1 MKRIVYLGNKL
12 EAHGATPS
20 TIDTLTPLL
29 WKIGFKVKAV
39 SSKKNKFA
47 RLSEMI
53 AAILRTKTYDVVL
66 IDTYSTRNFYYA
78 LIAAKICNYLDKP
91 FILYLHGGNLQQRLA
106 SISVGNLG
114 VLQKAEHVL
123 APSVYLKEKL
133 DPYFSTIQV
142 IPNSIHLEQYKFQ
155 KRLKIEPKIIWVRA
169 LAEIYD
175 PFKVLRVG
183 ELLHKTYSDYEILM
197 VGPDKEGLKDRLQQ
211 EIDKKHLNIKLA
223 GRLSK
228 EEWIATAEN
237 YDIFLNTS
245 KVDNTPVS
253 VIEAMALGLPIVS
266 SRAGGIPYLLEHGET
281 ALLVLDTDESDYAIN
296 IERMIKYPEM
306 ALNLAENARKEAES
320 YDWEQVKHKWLELL
334 A

>member
-29 WKIGFKVKAV
+29 RKIGFKVKAV

-53 AAILRTKTYDVVL
+53 AAILRTKTYDIVL

-133 DPYFSTIQV
+133 DRYFSTIQV
-142 IPNSIHLEQYKFQ
+142 IPNSIHLEQYKFL

-183 ELLHKTYSDYEILM
+183 ELLQNTYPDYEILM
-197 VGPDKEGLKDRLQQ
+197 VGPDKEGLKDRLQL

-281 ALLVLDTDESDYAIN
+281 ALLVLDTHESDYAIN

>member
-12 EAHGATPS
+12 EPHGATPS

-29 WKIGFKVKAV
+29 RKIGFKVKAV

-53 AAILRTKTYDVVL
+53 AAILRTKTYDIVL

-133 DPYFSTIQV
+133 DRYFSTIQV
-142 IPNSIHLEQYKFQ
+142 IPNSIHLEQYKFL

-175 PFKVLRVG
+175 PFKVLRVA
-183 ELLHKTYSDYEILM
+183 ELLQKTYPNYEILM
-197 VGPDKEGLKDRLQQ
+197 VGPDKEGLKDRLQL

-281 ALLVLDTDESDYAIN
+281 ALLVLDTHESDYAIN

>member
-29 WKIGFKVKAV
+29 RKIGFKVKAV

-53 AAILRTKTYDVVL
+53 AAILRTKTYDIVL

-133 DPYFSTIQV
+133 DRYFSTIQV

-175 PFKVLRVG
+175 PFKVLRVA
-183 ELLHKTYSDYEILM
+183 ELLQKTYPNYEILM
-197 VGPDKEGLKDRLQQ
+197 VGPDKEGLKERLQL

-228 EEWIATAEN
+228 EEWIMIAEN

-281 ALLVLDTDESDYAIN
+281 ALLVLDTHESDYAIN